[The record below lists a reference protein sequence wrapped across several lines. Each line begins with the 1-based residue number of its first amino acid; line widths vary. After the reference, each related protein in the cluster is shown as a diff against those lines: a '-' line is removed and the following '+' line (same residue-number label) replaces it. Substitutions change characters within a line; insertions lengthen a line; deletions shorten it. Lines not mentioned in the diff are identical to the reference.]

1 MAEEDL
7 YSDGGGASAPDMETE
22 VEETETTETEETE
35 SKADSAGTPG
45 LLPKDFFHGKELKPG
60 TVCEVKVERILDG
73 QVEISYVPHSKKSE
87 KTEEVETDSEMES
100 LMT

>member
-1 MAEEDL
+1 MAEDL
-7 YSDGGGASAPDMETE
+7 YSDGGSESAPDMETE

-35 SKADSAGTPG
+35 SKADSAETPG

>member
-7 YSDGGGASAPDMETE
+7 YSDGGESSAPEMETE
-22 VEETETTETEETE
+22 VEETEVSETEESE

-60 TVCEVKVERILDG
+60 TVCEVKVERVMDG
-73 QVEISYVPHSKKSE
+73 QVEISYVSHSKKSE